1 MSDLLELP
9 AGDLLAGPTAHRAF
23 AEAFTTRGD
32 GKALITF
39 DDPTAHRLNQDRALA
54 LLSSLGTVLAV
65 YPHLGPWSDLSVRTD
80 ADPARTHGTGENR
93 LHIDMVERDLTPRII
108 ALYCVRDDPAAG
120 GASALADMWAAVE
133 SLATADREILQHRA
147 YRYWADEGVHG
158 VGETL
163 EHFSVI
169 PERLEWGFPVRF
181 TSKMGP
187 HLDKAELLD
196 TALVPA
202 DQAAGAFGRLVAAV
216 YAQRTTVR
224 LRPGRLLIW
233 DQQRYAHGRMPLGE
247 GQGDLAQDE
256 RRLLQQAYVAEA
268 GTR

>member
-9 AGDLLAGPTAHRAF
+9 AGDLLAGPTAHRTF
-23 AEAFTTRGD
+23 AEAFATRGH
-32 GKALITF
+32 GRALVTF
-39 DDPTAHRLNQDRALA
+39 DDPTAHRRNQDRALA

-80 ADPARTHGTGENR
+80 ADPGRTHGIGENK

-108 ALYCVRDDPAAG
+108 ALYCVRDDPAGG
-120 GASALADMWAAVE
+120 GASALADMWAAVD
-133 SLATADREILQHRA
+133 SLASADREILKCRA
-147 YRYWADEGVHG
+147 YSYWADEGVHG
-158 VGETL
+158 VGESL
-163 EHFSVI
+163 ERFPIV
-169 PERLEWGFPVRF
+169 PEHLEWGFPVRF

-187 HLDKAELLD
+187 HLDKAELID
-196 TALVPA
+196 TTLLSA

-224 LRPGRLLIW
+224 LRPGQLLIW
-233 DQQRYAHGRMPLGE
+233 DQQRYAHGRMPLGD
-247 GQGDLAQDE
+247 GQGDIADGE
-256 RRLLQQAYVAEA
+256 RRLLQQAYVGEA